1 MHVRVRM
8 REPLRHGGADPEAE
22 LVDGAVAG
30 DQAAFGHLVR
40 RHQACILNL
49 VRALTGGVP
58 DSEDLAQEVF
68 IRAFR
73 SLGRF
78 RRESSFKT
86 WLHAIAVNIVRTH
99 LARRAKGVLARTA
112 SLDAGAAWQDGQPRG
127 GGSPME
133 TSLVLRDAID
143 RTLARLPE
151 DLRIALTLRDVQGLD
166 YREIALALGVPIGTV
181 ESRIF
186 RARQQ
191 VRPLLEPLIRGLGG
205 SRAWRSGPVEREER
219 VIGGR
224 RW

>member
-1 MHVRVRM
+1 M
-8 REPLRHGGADPEAE
+8 RAPLRHAGEDPDAN

-40 RHQACILNL
+40 RHQTQILSL
-49 VRALTGGVP
+49 VRALTAG
-58 DSEDLAQEVF
+58 DTESEDLAQEVF

-73 SLGRF
+73 SIGRF

-86 WLHAIAVNIVRTH
+86 WLHAVAVNIVRTH
-99 LARRAKGVLARTA
+99 LARRSKGVLARTT
-112 SLDAGAAWQDGQPRG
+112 SLEAGAAGQLGQPRSR
-127 GGSPME
+127 GSAME

-143 RTLARLPE
+143 RALAMLPE
-151 DLRIALTLRDVQGLD
+151 DLRIALTLRDVQGLE
-166 YREIALALGVPIGTV
+166 YQEIALALDIPLGTV

-191 VRPLLEPLIRGLGG
+191 IRPLLEPMVRGVGG
-205 SRAWRSGPVEREER
+205 LCAWTRGPVEREGK
-219 VIGGR
+219 VIGGG